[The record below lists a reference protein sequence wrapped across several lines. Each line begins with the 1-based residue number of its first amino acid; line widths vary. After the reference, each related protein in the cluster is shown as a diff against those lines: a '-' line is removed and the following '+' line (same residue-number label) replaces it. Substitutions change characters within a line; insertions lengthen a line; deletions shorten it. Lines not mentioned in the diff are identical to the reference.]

1 MFLIRKRYLTLL
13 YLRRH
18 RLYTI
23 LEKLLFGQ
31 TNDSGVLGY
40 SLIMCLKFS
49 YKSVR
54 HKGGAVTTRFPLR
67 VMDNP
72 GKTSQHERSMKS
84 LSRKVHIHVYF
95 CLFRL
100 HRRSWY
106 RAGDVDVDRSET
118 LKFIP
123 ILVDRAAQQSRQ
135 RQSAIPRM

>member
-40 SLIMCLKFS
+40 SLIMSLKFS

-54 HKGGAVTTRFPLR
+54 HKGGAVTTRFSLR
-67 VMDNP
+67 VMVRHHN
-72 GKTSQHERSMKS
+72 TNE
-84 LSRKVHIHVYF
+84 
-95 CLFRL
+95 
-100 HRRSWY
+100 
-106 RAGDVDVDRSET
+106 A
-118 LKFIP
+118 
-123 ILVDRAAQQSRQ
+123 
-135 RQSAIPRM
+135 